1 MLELALWNNDDACM
15 LFRKNTLAFDVKK
28 ACVAFLKE
36 NGVEDVDTK
45 ISLAEGQ
52 KNHIRCV

>member
-1 MLELALWNNDDACM
+1 M

-52 KNHIRCV
+52 KIPIRCV